1 MTAAP
6 GFQAG
11 KGRCGSPSES
21 ASRGSH
27 LRPPRPGL
35 AAAGTAPSSY
45 PVFVF
50 QAQPESALA
59 PSGCSP
65 HGERGGGGPNCW
77 AHSLGPRSLQEIENA
92 GP

>member
-11 KGRCGSPSES
+11 KGRRGSPSES
-21 ASRGSH
+21 GSRGSH
-27 LRPPRPGL
+27 LRLPRPGR

-50 QAQPESALA
+50 QAQLESTLA

-65 HGERGGGGPNCW
+65 HGERKRGPNCW
-77 AHSLGPRSLQEIENA
+77 AHSLGPQSLQEIENT